1 MSPAPSVPRQLHRVL
16 GHRWHGEGVYEIE
29 LERNGLQFVPGD
41 CVAIFAPDG
50 VGSRPYSIAS
60 GTGEAHLGF
69 LIRRMPGGEVSDH
82 LARLRP
88 GDEVWLSP
96 PFGWFRPGETAGT
109 APFVFVATG
118 TGLSPFLSHLR
129 SRPDAPPRQLF
140 VGVRQAADRVDPEG
154 LAASCETHFA
164 VSREDAPGCHR
175 GRVTDLVDRI
185 HLAPDCQYYLCGLDD
200 MIDEVTRAL
209 EARGIPPRHIHRE
222 CFFNAQYE

>member
-1 MSPAPSVPRQLHRVL
+1 MPPVTSVPRRLHRVL
-16 GHRWHGEGVYEIE
+16 GLRWHGEDVYEIR
-29 LERNGLQFVPGD
+29 LERNGLAFTPGD

-60 GTGEAHLGF
+60 GTGEEHLGF
-69 LIRRMPGGEVSDH
+69 LIRRMPGGEVSGH
-82 LARLRP
+82 LARLNP

-96 PFGWFRPGETAGT
+96 PFGWFRPGETAGA

-129 SRPDAPPRQLF
+129 SRPADPPRQLF
-140 VGVRQAADRVDPEG
+140 VGVRHAADLVDPQD
-154 LAASCETHFA
+154 LAARGETHFA

-175 GRVTDLVDRI
+175 GRVTDLVER
-185 HLAPDCQYYLCGLDD
+185 LFLSPDCHYYLCGLDD
-200 MIDEVTRAL
+200 MIDEITRAL
-209 EARGIPPRHIHRE
+209 ESRGISPRHIHRE